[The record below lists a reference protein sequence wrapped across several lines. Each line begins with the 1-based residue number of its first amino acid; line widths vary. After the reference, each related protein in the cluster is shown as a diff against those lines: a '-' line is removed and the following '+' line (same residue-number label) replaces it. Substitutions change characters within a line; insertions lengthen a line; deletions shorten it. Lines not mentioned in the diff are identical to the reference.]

1 MVAWLRDLNSRERRT
16 MLACW
21 GGWTLDGFDQQLYS
35 YVVPTVI
42 AVWGMSTGAAG
53 TIGTV
58 TVVTSSF
65 GGWFAGALAD
75 RYGRVRVLQVAILW
89 YSIFTFLCAFAQDYT
104 QLFILRGLHG
114 LGFGGEWATG
124 AVLMGEV
131 IRDKYRGR
139 GVGFVQTGAA
149 VGPGLAALVYAGLY
163 AILPEAIAWRALFAV
178 GILPGLLVLWIRRSI
193 PESEAFEGRRDDGAR
208 PGIAHLLSAFRGEYL
223 WLTIKVSLMVMG
235 AQGGVWAVNF
245 WMPTYLRTVRHL
257 SASNTG
263 LFVAVQ
269 ASGALIGFLLGAYL
283 ADAIGRKWTFMISA
297 IASIVMVFVYLYVPV
312 GDTGLLLLGIP
323 LNAAILMKF
332 APMGP
337 FMTELYPTDIR
348 GTGQGFCYNAGR
360 AIGSVFMTAIGFATA
375 VMPLGTAIALFS
387 TLAHALMAVMLLVL
401 PETHGRSIASL
412 DPAAPDQPAYPSRE
426 AVGHD

>member
-1 MVAWLRDLNSRERRT
+1 MLAWLRDLTSRERRT

-75 RYGRVRVLQVAILW
+75 RFGRVRMLQIAILW
-89 YSIFTFLCAFAQDYT
+89 YSVFTFLCGFAQNFE

-149 VGPGLAALVYAGLY
+149 VGPGLAALVYAGLF
-163 AILPEAIAWRALFAV
+163 AILPEAIAWRTLFWV
-178 GILPGLLVLWIRRSI
+178 GILPALFVLWIRRSI
-193 PESEAFEGRRDDGAR
+193 RESEGAALYRNERVGFIFQYYDLLPQLTALENILVLMLPKRRSDPGRAQELLDAVGLGDRGRHRPSELSGGEQQRVAIAR
-208 PGIAHLLSAFRGEYL
+208 AL
-223 WLTIKVSLMVMG
+223 
-235 AQGGVWAVNF
+235 VND
-245 WMPTYLRTVRHL
+245 P
-257 SASNTG
+257 
-263 LFVAVQ
+263 
-269 ASGALIGFLLGAYL
+269 ALIL
-283 ADAIGRKWTFMISA
+283 ADE
-297 IASIVMVFVYLYVPV
+297 PV
-312 GDTGLLLLGIP
+312 GNLDDENACKIAKLLASACRERGKTL
-323 LNAAILMKF
+323 ILVTHNRNLIHPVDHVFDMRAGSLTSIEIVF
-332 APMGP
+332 A
-337 FMTELYPTDIR
+337 
-348 GTGQGFCYNAGR
+348 
-360 AIGSVFMTAIGFATA
+360 S
-375 VMPLGTAIALFS
+375 
-387 TLAHALMAVMLLVL
+387 
-401 PETHGRSIASL
+401 
-412 DPAAPDQPAYPSRE
+412 
-426 AVGHD
+426 

>member
-1 MVAWLRDLNSRERRT
+1 MLAWLRDLTPRKRRT

-53 TIGTV
+53 TIGTI

-65 GGWFAGALAD
+65 DGWFAGALSD
-75 RYGRVRVLQVAILW
+75 RFGRVRMLQIAILW
-89 YSIFTFLCAFAQDYT
+89 YSVFTFLCSFAQNFE

-178 GILPGLLVLWIRRSI
+178 GILPALPVLWIRRSI
-193 PESEAFEGRRDDGAR
+193 PESEAFEGRRDRARR
-208 PGIAHLLSAFRGEYL
+208 PGS
-223 WLTIKVSLMVMG
+223 
-235 AQGGVWAVNF
+235 
-245 WMPTYLRTVRHL
+245 PTCSRR
-257 SASNTG
+257 
-263 LFVAVQ
+263 F
-269 ASGALIGFLLGAYL
+269 
-283 ADAIGRKWTFMISA
+283 
-297 IASIVMVFVYLYVPV
+297 
-312 GDTGLLLLGIP
+312 
-323 LNAAILMKF
+323 
-332 APMGP
+332 
-337 FMTELYPTDIR
+337 
-348 GTGQGFCYNAGR
+348 AGR
-360 AIGSVFMTAIGFATA
+360 ICG
-375 VMPLGTAIALFS
+375 
-387 TLAHALMAVMLLVL
+387 
-401 PETHGRSIASL
+401 
-412 DPAAPDQPAYPSRE
+412 
-426 AVGHD
+426 

>member
-1 MVAWLRDLNSRERRT
+1 MLAWLRDLTSRERRT

-75 RYGRVRVLQVAILW
+75 RFGRVRVLQIAILW
-89 YSIFTFLCAFAQDYT
+89 YSVFTFLCSFAQNFE
-104 QLFILRGLHG
+104 QLFVLRGLHG

-163 AILPEAIAWRALFAV
+163 AILPETDRVA
-178 GILPGLLVLWIRRSI
+178 GIV
-193 PESEAFEGRRDDGAR
+193 
-208 PGIAHLLSAFRGEYL
+208 RG
-223 WLTIKVSLMVMG
+223 
-235 AQGGVWAVNF
+235 
-245 WMPTYLRTVRHL
+245 RHL
-257 SASNTG
+257 PRP
-263 LFVAVQ
+263 VCAVDPPQ
-269 ASGALIGFLLGAYL
+269 HS
-283 ADAIGRKWTFMISA
+283 R
-297 IASIVMVFVYLYVPV
+297 
-312 GDTGLLLLGIP
+312 
-323 LNAAILMKF
+323 
-332 APMGP
+332 
-337 FMTELYPTDIR
+337 
-348 GTGQGFCYNAGR
+348 
-360 AIGSVFMTAIGFATA
+360 IGSVRG
-375 VMPLGTAIALFS
+375 
-387 TLAHALMAVMLLVL
+387 
-401 PETHGRSIASL
+401 
-412 DPAAPDQPAYPSRE
+412 AAQ
-426 AVGHD
+426 